1 MIDKRFIG
9 HSMPAFSAVVEA
21 GRLRFFAKAIGQTDP
36 VYRDETAARAA
47 GHPGL
52 PVPPTFLFCLEMESP
67 DPAAIRNLL
76 GMDYRTLLH
85 GEQGFTFH
93 AMAYA
98 GDTLTFQQRIH
109 DILRAANIAGRCR
122 AHLDEVFSDGML
134 VIHGV
139 ERHHAFHVRRSQF
152 KQRGDFLQA
161 VFAHPAAF
169 ILQYPERRQQCRHF

>member
-9 HSMPAFSAVVEA
+9 HTLPAFSAVVEA

-36 VYRDETAARAA
+36 VYSNEAAARAA
-47 GHPGL
+47 GYPAL

-109 DILRAANIAGRCR
+109 DIYDKKGGVL
-122 AHLDEVFSDGML
+122 EF
-134 VIHGV
+134 V
-139 ERHHAFHVRRSQF
+139 ERRTSVTN
-152 KQRGDFLQA
+152 QRDELVAELRCVTVIRNATGA
-161 VFAHPAAF
+161 
-169 ILQYPERRQQCRHF
+169 